1 MTEPKERISIAI
13 DKELLDWIDKEI
25 ESKRF
30 ANRSH
35 AIQLCV
41 MLAKA
46 KEGGKSD

>member
-1 MTEPKERISIAI
+1 MTEHKERISIAI
-13 DKELLDWIDKEI
+13 DQELLDWIDKQV

-41 MLAKA
+41 MLSKE